1 MNTFLFA
8 CLCWRKKLT
17 LEKQVNF
24 YKPHAVFKLIY
35 TNDMQVALALK
46 AHAIWLVFENF
57 SFWFIPNCTR
67 KRVITYTNCF
77 ENYLPN
83 FVLNELSACEL
94 N

>member
-8 CLCWRKKLT
+8 CLCWRKKIT

-46 AHAIWLVFENF
+46 VHAIWLVFEISRF
-57 SFWFIPNCTR
+57 DLFQIALETR
-67 KRVITYTNCF
+67 D
-77 ENYLPN
+77 YLYKLLRKLLTK
-83 FVLNELSACEL
+83 FRLEWIKCLWA
-94 N
+94 

>member
-35 TNDMQVALALK
+35 TDDMQVALALK
-46 AHAIWLVFENF
+46 AHAIWLVFENI

-67 KRVITYTNCF
+67 NAW
-77 ENYLPN
+77 LPIQIASKTIYQISSWMN
-83 FVLNELSACEL
+83 
-94 N
+94 